1 MDHYSGG
8 WGHIMVDDI
17 IFFNKPVPFNIW
29 IYLAVAVLGVL
40 IIIVLLRR
48 NIFHQRKGAKVKV
61 SVEELEKFEK
71 VKASIEES
79 AIYKD
84 QNLSIDQIL
93 KETGGSEENINM
105 LFDKVGG
112 TSLTNYLNYLRVE
125 EFKRLLKDPN
135 NEAYTMMYLAEKSG
149 FSSKTSFYRVFKAV
163 TNRTPSEYKK
173 SLGQ

>member
-1 MDHYSGG
+1 
-8 WGHIMVDDI
+8 
-17 IFFNKPVPFNIW
+17 
-29 IYLAVAVLGVL
+29 
-40 IIIVLLRR
+40 
-48 NIFHQRKGAKVKV
+48 
-61 SVEELEKFEK
+61 
-71 VKASIEES
+71 
-79 AIYKD
+79 
-84 QNLSIDQIL
+84 
-93 KETGGSEENINM
+93 M